1 MPDATFYDKQGHPI
15 DIATADRLLGDRD
28 YSRVALTEVTSRADS
43 SVRWRISTVWL
54 GTNHQW
60 GEGPPLLFETMV
72 FNGDS
77 TADELMDRW
86 STEEEAK
93 RGHAEIVTTVAA
105 TVHEDVVTDL
115 A

>member
-1 MPDATFYDKQGHPI
+1 MLNPFFDKQGNPI
-15 DIATADRLLGDRD
+15 DIATADRLLGDHE
-28 YSRVALTEVTSRADS
+28 YSRVALTEVTSGADT
-43 SVRWRISTVWL
+43 SVKWRISTVWL

-60 GEGPPLLFETMV
+60 GDGPPLLFETMV
-72 FNGDS
+72 FNGNS
-77 TADELMDRW
+77 AADELMERW

-105 TVHEDVVTDL
+105 TVTQDVVTDL